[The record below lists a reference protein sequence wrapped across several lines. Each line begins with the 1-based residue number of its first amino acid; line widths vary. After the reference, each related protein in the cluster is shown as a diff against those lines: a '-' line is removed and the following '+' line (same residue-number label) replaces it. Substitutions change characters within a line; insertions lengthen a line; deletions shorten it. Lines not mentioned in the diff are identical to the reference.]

1 MTFKDKLKEEYPDM
15 YKRLSDGFPI
25 GCPVTYGY
33 EEHPQ
38 KECTGHSHI
47 HEISCQDCWNRE
59 IPEDDENELD
69 DVSIWPEV
77 AILLSFLGV
86 IFVIAASQMF

>member
-1 MTFKDKLKEEYPDM
+1 MTFKDKLKEEYPDR
-15 YKRLSDGFPI
+15 YKRLSDGLPVGCPTAYGYEAHCM
-25 GCPVTYGY
+25 GCPV
-33 EEHPQ
+33 
-38 KECTGHSHI
+38 SD
-47 HEISCQDCWNRE
+47 ISCQECWNRE
-59 IPEDDENELD
+59 IPEDDEIELD

>member
-1 MTFKDKLKEEYPDM
+1 MTFKDKLKEEYPDR
-15 YKRLSDGFPI
+15 YKLLSDGLPV
-25 GCPVTYGY
+25 GCPAAYGY
-33 EEHPQ
+33 EAHCM
-38 KECTGHSHI
+38 ECPVND
-47 HEISCQDCWNRE
+47 ISCQDCWNRE

-86 IFVIAASQMF
+86 IFAIAASQMF